1 MPLHLEVFHPDRI
14 AVGVARGEIT
24 FEEYQKFLMEI
35 VAAGLL
41 HYRKLIDVTAAASST
56 VGRDELLAAEA
67 RLSAAAQ
74 AANQPRGPLAIV
86 TDRARRSELA
96 LVFQEMSSKDRP
108 VGVFRT
114 VREARQWLLTQPV
127 HQPPMGK
134 AAS

>member
-74 AANQPRGPLAIV
+74 AAYNQ
-86 TDRARRSELA
+86 E
-96 LVFQEMSSKDRP
+96 
-108 VGVFRT
+108 
-114 VREARQWLLTQPV
+114 WW
-127 HQPPMGK
+127 
-134 AAS
+134 

>member
-14 AVGVARGEIT
+14 AVGVVRGEIT
-24 FEEYQKFLMEI
+24 LEEYQKFLMEV

-56 VGRDELLAAEA
+56 VGRDELLAVEA
-67 RLSAAAQ
+67 RLAAAAQ
-74 AANQPRGPLAIV
+74 AANQSRGPLAIV

-114 VREARQWLLTQPV
+114 VREARQWLLAQPV
-127 HQPPMGK
+127 GQPMGK
-134 AAS
+134 TAS